1 MEITHRAWN
10 QSSPPR
16 KVLFIRL
23 QALGDVVITLPYIRD
38 FAKEHPTTK
47 IDFLTL
53 EENKTIPESLLFFN
67 RVFSIGSG
75 RNNKLQYASALSHLP
90 RLIAQQYDVV
100 FDLQNNR
107 LSNIIRKIIR
117 PKAWVEFD
125 RYSPRSAGE
134 RNRQTIE
141 RAGLGSVSVN
151 SKLETRIPKKT
162 TDELLKSAGWNGF
175 SKIVILNPAGFFE
188 SRNWPIENYFV
199 FMGLWK
205 NHHPNTQFLLVGTE
219 RILDKANAL
228 KEKASDSVIQLINKT
243 NPAEAFAL
251 VNRSSFL
258 LTEDS
263 GLMHMAW
270 VQGVPTLALFGSSRS
285 DWSAPQGIWS
295 LCLHSGDLPCGA
307 CMLAN
312 CKFGDNRCLTHY
324 TPEFVFEKSQQL
336 ISIQP

>member
-1 MEITHRAWN
+1 MEMTHRVWK
-10 QSSPPR
+10 QTSPPR
-16 KVLFIRL
+16 RALFIRF

-38 FAKEHPTTK
+38 FADKYPTCR

-53 EENKTIPESLLFFN
+53 EENKTIPGSLLFFN
-67 RVFSIGSG
+67 RVFSIRGG
-75 RNNKLQYASALSHLP
+75 RNSKLQYISVLFHLP
-90 RLIAQQYDVV
+90 GLIAQQYDVV
-100 FDLQNNR
+100 FDLQNHR
-107 LSNIIRKIIR
+107 LSNIIRKIIY

-125 RYSPRSAGE
+125 RYSPQSAGE

-141 RAGLGSVSVN
+141 KVGLGSVSIN
-151 SKLETRIPKKT
+151 TKLETKIPKKV
-162 TDELLKSAGWNGF
+162 TDELLKSAGWNGV

-188 SRNWPIENYFV
+188 SRNWPVENYFE

-205 NHHPNTQFLLVGTE
+205 EHHPNTQFLLLGTD
-219 RILDKANAL
+219 RILEKANTL
-228 KEKASDSVIQLINKT
+228 KDKVPDSVIRMINKT

-251 VNRSSFL
+251 VGRASFM

-285 DWSAPQGIWS
+285 DWSAPQGNWS

-307 CMLAN
+307 CMLPN
-312 CKFGDNRCLTHY
+312 CKFGDNRCLARY
-324 TPEFVFEKSQQL
+324 TPEFVFENARQL
-336 ISIQP
+336 LSIQ